1 MSSGAV
7 HYLVAVGVTTG
18 GLLLHGAEPSAACL
32 AGAVAG
38 LGAILPDTDERG
50 SPTGWLTLG
59 VVNRLGWHHRGPLHS
74 VGVALLVTAGVAP
87 LALLVAPAWWW
98 LALGWWLHLGQDF
111 ALTPSGM
118 VALWPVS
125 RRRCS
130 RSRCW
135 GKVKRLLKC
144 AVRRRQPEPNRP
156 RTPACVPVGKT
167 GNAHPG

>member
-18 GLLLHGAEPSAACL
+18 GLLLHGAEPRAACL

-74 VGVALLVTAGVAP
+74 VGVALLVTLGVTP

-125 RRRCS
+125 RRRWS
-130 RSRCW
+130 RSKVW
-135 GKVKRLLKC
+135 GLHRR
-144 AVRRRQPEPNRP
+144 AVRRFSPQRNP
-156 RTPACVPVGKT
+156 RTTPACVPGGKT